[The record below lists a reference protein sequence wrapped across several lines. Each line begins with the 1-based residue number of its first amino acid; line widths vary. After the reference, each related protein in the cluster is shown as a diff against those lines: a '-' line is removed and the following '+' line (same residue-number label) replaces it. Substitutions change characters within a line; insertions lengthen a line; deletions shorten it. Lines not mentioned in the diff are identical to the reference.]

1 MRRRRAKVRPMTPD
15 SKYNDPSAGKFINS
29 LMYDGRKYTAEK
41 VFYSALQIIEEKTK
55 KSGLEVFHLAMENI
69 RPALEVKAR
78 RIGGATYQ
86 VPNPVRPSR
95 KTALAIRWIL
105 EAARGKKGLS
115 MADKLADEFIL
126 ASEAKGNA
134 FKKKEDTHKMAQ
146 ANKVFAHFKW

>member
-15 SKYNDPSAGKFINS
+15 SKYNDPTAGKFINS
-29 LMYDGRKYTAEK
+29 LMHEGRKYTAEK
-41 VFYSALQIIEEKTK
+41 AFYSALQIIEEKTK
-55 KSGLEVFHLAMENI
+55 KSGLEVFHQAMENI
-69 RPALEVKAR
+69 RPNLEVKAR

-105 EAARGKKGLS
+105 QAAREKKGLPI
-115 MADKLADEFIL
+115 ADRLADEFML

-134 FKKKEDTHKMAQ
+134 YKKKEDTHKMAQ